1 LLQRQQQ
8 LTPLF
13 EDTKLFTTRHDDD
26 SAFRDRMLEK
36 QRVYGILLRKSNLME
51 MTDDRVEEE
60 TKNMR
65 ELFVGKSLSAKD
77 RVRISPL
84 IVLSLHAL

>member
-1 LLQRQQQ
+1 MLQRQQQ
-8 LTPLF
+8 LIPLF
-13 EDTKLFTTRHDDD
+13 EDTKLFTTRRDDE

-36 QRVYGILLRKSNLME
+36 QRVYGILLRKCNLME

-65 ELFVGKSLSAKD
+65 ELFDGKAVSAKH

-84 IVLSLHAL
+84 IVLSQHAL